1 MKETFCWVG
10 KVIGGLG
17 DEDHLVKI
25 ELKSQLFLLFS
36 LFLLLFMG
44 FIVFFLPF
52 ISFIILFQP
61 FFSFIYSIFN
71 IKKS

>member
-1 MKETFCWVG
+1 MGIVFGSDTMKETFCWVG
-10 KVIGGLG
+10 KVD

-44 FIVFFLPF
+44 FIVFFCTIHKFHYF
-52 ISFIILFQP
+52 IST
-61 FFSFIYSIFN
+61 IF
-71 IKKS
+71 